1 MSDVVSLE
9 ISVQSDH
16 RWAASKN
23 PTTWSWLEIS
33 KHLRIK
39 ATTNNT
45 TSARRTKLRR
55 HHNYSK
61 CIASSARTCS
71 HGPCAAYGRRSSHS
85 VPSTAGVTSVIAMS
99 FCVLLYV
106 KCRPWRKRPLS
117 TQKQQLS
124 QVRTHTHAK
133 LLENAQCMF
142 VRNISTLLGTRN
154 IATIMTKADYQVQQ
168 YVCAQCGSEYRH
180 INTTRKVCI
189 QYTHHTY
196 AGDYK
201 ENLQRSPSYWLTL
214 MLKAG
219 VRRPRDLNAGER
231 CRVCACAAALSARRC
246 WCCCRTTD
254 VARCCDFWIVTTE
267 SNLK

>member
-1 MSDVVSLE
+1 MSVVLGTATKKKHIWLKRMCILDKNSLKEYCGHKRNLGCTLVFLPLDSAVSDVVSLE

-106 KCRPWRKRPLS
+106 KCRPCRKRPLS
-117 TQKQQLS
+117 T
-124 QVRTHTHAK
+124 
-133 LLENAQCMF
+133 
-142 VRNISTLLGTRN
+142 
-154 IATIMTKADYQVQQ
+154 
-168 YVCAQCGSEYRH
+168 
-180 INTTRKVCI
+180 
-189 QYTHHTY
+189 
-196 AGDYK
+196 
-201 ENLQRSPSYWLTL
+201 
-214 MLKAG
+214 
-219 VRRPRDLNAGER
+219 
-231 CRVCACAAALSARRC
+231 
-246 WCCCRTTD
+246 
-254 VARCCDFWIVTTE
+254 
-267 SNLK
+267 